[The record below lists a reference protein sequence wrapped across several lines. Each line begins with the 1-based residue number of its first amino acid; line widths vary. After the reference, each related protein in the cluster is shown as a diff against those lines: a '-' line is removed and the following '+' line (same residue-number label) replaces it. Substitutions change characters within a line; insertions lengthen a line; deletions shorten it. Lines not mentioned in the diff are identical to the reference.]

1 MVRVVTYG
9 TIGAMTRLRIR
20 SRILILDALLWT
32 VAAVLV
38 VGAIIFLPQGISQVA
53 IVAVAVFALTLWH
66 QGRSV

>member
-1 MVRVVTYG
+1 MS
-9 TIGAMTRLRIR
+9 RLRIR
-20 SRILILDALLWT
+20 SRILSLDALLWT

-38 VGAIIFLPQGISQVA
+38 AGAIILLPQGISQVA

>member
-1 MVRVVTYG
+1 MTYG

>member
-1 MVRVVTYG
+1 
-9 TIGAMTRLRIR
+9 MTRLRIR

-66 QGRSV
+66 QARSV

>member
-1 MVRVVTYG
+1 
-9 TIGAMTRLRIR
+9 MTRLRIR